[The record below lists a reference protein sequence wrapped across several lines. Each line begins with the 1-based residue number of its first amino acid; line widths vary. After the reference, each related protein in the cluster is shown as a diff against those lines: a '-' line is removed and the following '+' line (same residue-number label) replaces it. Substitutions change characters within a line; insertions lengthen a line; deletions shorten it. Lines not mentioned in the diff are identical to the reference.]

1 MTTDKVKMTSER
13 APPTAMRVLP
23 SGVMHVPVTP
33 FTSDNEIDFP
43 TYEKLID
50 FHIASG
56 TSSLCVILHIAES
69 LNLTLAERMRLA
81 EASVKMTAGRV
92 PVIVNVSTA
101 GTDDAITLA
110 KHAERVGA
118 NGICLISPYYWPV
131 SEESQYRHFARVFD
145 SVRISA
151 IGYNSPLLQAG
162 IGLKPAMV
170 RRLAE
175 QFEHFIGLKEASHN
189 FEIFIEL
196 RRAARSVRPTF
207 SMILGVEYILPSV
220 ILGGVGAMSIFGGIA
235 PRLVAGLYDAVVSGR
250 LDEARDLQDHASH
263 LWQLFKIEYPATI
276 KAAMAMM
283 GRPVGPTRGPMMDLD
298 PERTSRLRCE
308 LEALGIFDSEPYGWV

>member
-1 MTTDKVKMTSER
+1 MTDTVNI
-13 APPTAMRVLP
+13 APARSARTAMQVMP

-50 FHIASG
+50 FHIANG

-81 EASVKMTAGRV
+81 ETSVKSTAGWV
-92 PVIVNVSTA
+92 PVIINVSTA

-110 KHAERVGA
+110 RHAERIGA
-118 NGICLISPYYWPV
+118 DAICLISPYYWPV
-131 SEESQYRHFARVFD
+131 SEESQYRHFTRVFD
-145 SVRISA
+145 SVRIPA
-151 IGYNSPLLQAG
+151 IGYNSPLLQASVS
-162 IGLKPAMV
+162 LKPAMV
-170 RRLAE
+170 IRLAE

-189 FEIFIEL
+189 FETFIEL
-196 RRAARSVRPTF
+196 RRAARSVRPMF

-235 PRLVAGLYDAVVSGR
+235 PRLAARLDDAAVNGR
-250 LDEARDLQDHASH
+250 LDEARDLQDRASH
-263 LWQLFKIEYPATI
+263 LWQLFKVEYPAAI

-298 PERTSRLRCE
+298 PERTSRLHRD
-308 LEALGIFDSEPYGWV
+308 LEALGIFNSEPHGWA